1 MEKFKVHVKFDNDG
15 GDMIEN
21 HTADTLVSAL
31 QRLVLGPAA
40 KMGIVQEVRC
50 VDSGDCTNFLAR
62 KVDGKV
68 KVLYPPHLVR

>member
-1 MEKFKVHVKFDNDG
+1 MEKFKVHVKFDHG
-15 GDMIEN
+15 GGGIIED
-21 HTADTLVSAL
+21 HTEDTLMSAL

-40 KMGIVQEVRC
+40 MMGIVQEVRC